1 MSNSG
6 LSPAGPIGGRDPPTD
21 KTCQVSMQVVPDKLG
36 LQQDTTTIH

>member
-21 KTCQVSMQVVPDKLG
+21 KTCQVSMSGEKPLKAV
-36 LQQDTTTIH
+36 